1 MIFKHKKPNPFYL
14 SKPWRKIRAVALARD
29 NHLCQNCLKRG
40 RLRAA
45 ALVHHIA
52 PLDERPDLGLELDNL
67 LSLCMR
73 CHALSTG
80 GGSAY
85 AYGGQGDQG
94 MRERRRGTHTPAL
107 IYGAFWL

>member
-67 LSLCMR
+67 QSVCMG
-73 CHALSTG
+73 CHAQLH
-80 GGSAY
+80 
-85 AYGGQGDQG
+85 G
-94 MRERRRGTHTPAL
+94 MEQERPVPQRRARVIKG
-107 IYGAFWL
+107 

>member
-1 MIFKHKKPNPFYL
+1 MIFKHKKPDPFYL
-14 SKPWRKIRAVALARD
+14 SKPWRKVRAVALARD
-29 NHLCQNCLKRG
+29 NFLCQNCLKRG

-73 CHALSTG
+73 CHALVHG
-80 GGSAY
+80 VEA
-85 AYGGQGDQG
+85 
-94 MRERRRGTHTPAL
+94 PAPMPTVRARV
-107 IYGAFWL
+107 IKG